1 MFIKSCVPV
10 LLWALC
16 GVASA
21 TTWDEP
27 WQPEVVLKAQTF
39 ALYRVESLKE
49 DSAAV
54 TLVKHLAGE
63 RTNKKIRIAAEE
75 SGRGLGHSH
84 GEELW
89 LEKGQTYYLYLF
101 QGPGGSWMLPTPSS
115 GADRLSPEGNVA
127 GTYRISMH
135 RVLVPRDVYEM
146 TQTCIFEVMH
156 ARACDRGP
164 VDKLIADALR
174 EPVGRPSEAATEDDF
189 RRFSLQHV
197 ALETAAALES
207 PLPAEVLA
215 RFEAEKFFHVQISV
229 LKYLSRSPIEDRWH
243 RIALVVCDPGQHVL
257 ARGYGALML
266 GVHDVRSEAA
276 TLESCAIGKTDTAML
291 TEIMDPRI
299 GTEFPYE
306 LDEYVNELLGRWK
319 GKVPP
324 GT

>member
-1 MFIKSCVPV
+1 MFNQSWVAF
-10 LLWALC
+10 LLWTLC

-27 WQPEVVLKAQTF
+27 WQPQVVLKAQTF

-49 DSAAV
+49 DSAVV

-75 SGRGLGHSH
+75 SGRGLDHPH

-89 LEKGQTYYLYLF
+89 LESGQTYYLYLF
-101 QGPGGSWMLPTPSS
+101 RGPGGTWLLPTPSS
-115 GADRLSPEGNVA
+115 GSDRLSPEGKVA

-164 VDKLIADALR
+164 VDKLVADALM

-215 RFEAEKFFHVQISV
+215 RFEAEKFPHVQISV
-229 LKYLSRSPIEDRWH
+229 LRYLSRAPIEDRWH

-257 ARGYGALML
+257 TRGYGALLL

-276 TLESCAIGKTDTAML
+276 TLEACAIGKTESAML

-299 GTEFPYE
+299 GTEFPYD
-306 LDEYVNELLGRWK
+306 LAEYVNELLARWK
-319 GKVPP
+319 SAGPP
-324 GT
+324 GS